1 MADETLFLIDGS
13 ALAYRAYFAF
23 IRNPLTTT
31 DGRNVSA
38 IFGFTNSL
46 LKILRDEH
54 PDHIAVVFDT
64 PEKTFRHEKYPEYKA
79 TREKMPDEMA
89 DQLGDLK
96 RMTKY
101 MDIPVIEYPGYEAD
115 DVMATLANVAE
126 KEGVTTYL
134 VTGDKDFAQ
143 LVNEDIFVYNTSGK
157 GNDPDIMD
165 RDRIKEKFGVYPEQV
180 IDYLALMGD
189 SSDNVPGVPGIG
201 KKTAQKL
208 IEKYGSLDD
217 VLVHVDDLPGKRAR
231 EGLQENREQALLSRD
246 LVTIMTDTPIDE
258 DFHQLK
264 WQDFDYQNLIDFC
277 KQFEFYSLIDQ
288 IEEFRDGTPTAVEK
302 EYSTVMDGAE
312 LRHIVAQCVEQDI
325 IALDLETTSVDP
337 MRADIVGVA
346 LAWEEDAGVY
356 IPVKYGSDSSRGIT
370 VTLLNESEISG
381 ILELEEVC
389 HILSPLFSGENVS
402 ITGQNIKYD
411 ILVLKR
417 HGIEISNVK
426 FDTML
431 AAYLLKPEARSYKED
446 YLSLEYLGY
455 QMQPIEELIGKKGKN
470 QKNMADI
477 PIEDVTPYAAE
488 DADVALQ
495 LTRVLTEKL
504 KENELYDLFRDI
516 ELPLMYVLTEMEYTG
531 VYVDDDFLENM
542 SKNLQQE
549 LEKLERQIFDA
560 AGKEFNINSPKQLS
574 EILFE
579 DIGLTPIKKTKTGYS
594 TNAQVL
600 EELQKE
606 HLLPGLI
613 LDYREIA
620 KLKSTYVDALP
631 ELIHPETQRIHTSF
645 NQTVAATGRLSSSDP
660 NFQNIPIRT
669 DLGREIRHAFIAEKS
684 GNKIMAADYSQI
696 ELRLMAELSGDPTLR
711 DAFQNEQDIHTATA
725 AVVFDVDPEDVT
737 PDMRRKAK
745 VVNFGIMYGAGPY
758 RMSNELGIS
767 VQEGQ
772 ELINNYFNKYPG
784 INNYITKTIADA
796 REKKYVST
804 LFGRRRYLPDIDA
817 ANRNVREAAERAA
830 INMPIQG
837 TAADMIKV
845 AMNRLSSKMEKQ
857 QFRSRMILQIHDELV
872 FEVEQDEVDDLT
884 PLVKETMESALNL
897 DVPIIVDIGV
907 AEDWYDAH

>member
-1 MADETLFLIDGS
+1 MAEKSLYLIDGS

-46 LKILRDEH
+46 LKILRDEN
-54 PDHIAVVFDT
+54 PDYISVVFDT

-96 RMTKY
+96 QMTEY
-101 MDIPVIEYPGYEAD
+101 MNIPVIEYPGYEAD

-126 KEGVTTYL
+126 EEGVTSYL

-143 LVNEDIFVYNTSGK
+143 LVNDEIYVYNTSGK
-157 GNDPDIMD
+157 GSDPEIWN
-165 RDRIKEKFGVYPEQV
+165 RDAVKEKFGVFPEQIV
-180 IDYLALMGD
+180 DYLALMGD

-208 IEKYGSLDD
+208 LNEYGSLDE
-217 VLVHVDDLPGKRAR
+217 VLDKADDISGKRAR
-231 EGLQENREQALLSRD
+231 EGLQENSEQALLSQD
-246 LVTIMTDTPIDE
+246 LVTIVKDAPIDE
-258 DFHQLK
+258 DFHNLK
-264 WQDFDYQNLIDFC
+264 WDEFDYQNLIDYC
-277 KQFEFYSLIDQ
+277 KDFEFFTLVDQ
-288 IEEFRDGTPTAVEK
+288 IEEFRDGEPKTADK
-302 EYSTVMDGAE
+302 EYRAVTSAE
-312 LRHIVAQCVEQDI
+312 ELQEIVAACLKQDI
-325 IALDLETTSVDP
+325 ISLDLETTSVDP
-337 MRADIVGVA
+337 MRADIVGIA
-346 LAWEEDAGVY
+346 ISWEENTGVY
-356 IPVKYGSDSSRGIT
+356 VPVKYAGDSGRGIM
-370 VTLLNESEISG
+370 VTLLNESELSG
-381 ILELEEVC
+381 ILTLEETLE
-389 HILSPLFSGENVS
+389 ILQPLFSDDGTA

-411 ILVLKR
+411 VLVLKC
-417 HGIEISNVK
+417 HEIEVPNVE
-426 FDTML
+426 FDTMI

-477 PIEDVTPYAAE
+477 AIEKVTPYAAE
-488 DADVALQ
+488 DADIALQ
-495 LTRVLTEKL
+495 LTRVLREKL
-504 KENELYDLFRDI
+504 QDNQLYDLFKDV
-516 ELPLMYVLTEMEYTG
+516 ELPLMYVLTQMEYDG
-531 VYVDDDFLENM
+531 VYVDREFLETM
-542 SKNLQQE
+542 SKNLQEE
-549 LEKLERQIFDA
+549 LEKLENQIYGA
-560 AGKEFNINSPKQLS
+560 AGKEFNINSPQQLS

-600 EELQKE
+600 EELKKE
-606 HLLPGLI
+606 HVLPGLI

-631 ELIHPETQRIHTSF
+631 ELVHPRTGRIHTNF
-645 NQTVAATGRLSSSDP
+645 NQTVAATGRLSSSEP

-669 DLGREIRHAFIAEKS
+669 ELGREIRHAFVAEDD
-684 GNKIMAADYSQI
+684 GNFIMAADYSQI
-696 ELRLMAELSGDPTLR
+696 ELRLMAELSEDPMLKK
-711 DAFQNEQDIHTATA
+711 AFQDEEDIHTTTA
-725 AVVFDVDPEDVT
+725 AVVFDVDPEDIT

-767 VQEGQ
+767 VGEGQ
-772 ELINNYFNKYPG
+772 ELINNYFEKYPG

-796 REKKYVST
+796 RENKYVST
-804 LFGRRRYLPDIDA
+804 LFGRRRYLPDIDSS
-817 ANRNVREAAERAA
+817 NRNIREAAERAA

-837 TAADMIKV
+837 TAADMIKI
-845 AMNRLSSKMEKQ
+845 AMVRLQEKMRVQE
-857 QFRSRMILQIHDELV
+857 FRSKMILQIHDELV
-872 FEVEQDEVDDLT
+872 FEVEKEELDDLKS
-884 PLVKETMESALNL
+884 LVADTMEGALEL
-897 DVPIIVDIGV
+897 DVPIVVDIGV
-907 AEDWYDAH
+907 AKDWYEAH